1 MVLKPLTRVGKEV
14 NQSTLLHKVIFFVD
28 AYIFHLLLGLLKV
41 LHLSLFTGVSPLA
54 SELLS
59 LVESVGIVEIGELWS
74 KHEGEVSDLHVANE
88 PAHQK
93 FVMPDHSTDPF
104 IISPSSHSREGSN
117 GTNIEEQ
124 EDKTTSA
131 SRKRFVVWRYLFWSN
146 CLEKSLH
153 VVIVREENW
162 VGFGVVWVLVAVGH
176 LRKFA
181 GVVVSSIFLDVLGL
195 GTIVASRVVSY
206 KTLKSA

>member
-1 MVLKPLTRVGKEV
+1 MEMVLKSLTRVCKEV
-14 NQSTLLHKVIFFVD
+14 NQSTLFHKVIFFID
-28 AYIFHLLLGLLKV
+28 AYVFHLLLGLLKV

-54 SELLS
+54 SELLG
-59 LVESVGIVEIGELWS
+59 LIESVGIVEIGEFWS

-104 IISPSSHSREGSN
+104 IIGPSSHSRQGSN

-131 SRKRFVVWRYLFWSN
+131 SR
-146 CLEKSLH
+146 
-153 VVIVREENW
+153 
-162 VGFGVVWVLVAVGH
+162 
-176 LRKFA
+176 
-181 GVVVSSIFLDVLGL
+181 
-195 GTIVASRVVSY
+195 
-206 KTLKSA
+206 